1 MDRST
6 NTKRILVKRETRTS
20 DQISPT
26 NQKGNKMNI
35 QAMAVKRVNDH
46 AKFTGKTLSQKEQ
59 QEMICTE
66 VAIATHAQNS
76 PPKQPTR
83 IMIGGLWIQPQ
94 VKQQSRLGYN
104 LDLDDIDEW
113 TQERINLENIMSEI
127 PDTSER

>member
-1 MDRST
+1 
-6 NTKRILVKRETRTS
+6 
-20 DQISPT
+20 
-26 NQKGNKMNI
+26 MNI